1 MTLITLSSCAN
12 LQPNP
17 PTPPNATTLI
27 ENCKAS
33 CTPALEAQL
42 RL

>member
-12 LQPNP
+12 P
-17 PTPPNATTLI
+17 PTQPNATTLI

-33 CTPALEAQL
+33 CTPALEAQI